1 MSLSEEPA
9 RNPGPIRREER
20 RSGEGNRVIDDIY
33 FTALHSAITRTGYLD
48 TTELM
53 EYPLYGCG
61 VKAPAF
67 SRGLY
72 HLLGEGLGALFLGI
86 RFWKHSVLS
95 VAQRFPSPR
104 YTVRQGLDKLATC
117 SVSPISTVS
126 AHSRL
131 D

>member
-1 MSLSEEPA
+1 MLETLA
-9 RNPGPIRREER
+9 RFAER
-20 RSGEGNRVIDDIY
+20 NGVQEKGMVIDDIY

-72 HLLGEGLGALFLGI
+72 PLVSECQEYNDGLCPY
-86 RFWKHSVLS
+86 W
-95 VAQRFPSPR
+95 
-104 YTVRQGLDKLATC
+104 
-117 SVSPISTVS
+117 
-126 AHSRL
+126 
-131 D
+131 